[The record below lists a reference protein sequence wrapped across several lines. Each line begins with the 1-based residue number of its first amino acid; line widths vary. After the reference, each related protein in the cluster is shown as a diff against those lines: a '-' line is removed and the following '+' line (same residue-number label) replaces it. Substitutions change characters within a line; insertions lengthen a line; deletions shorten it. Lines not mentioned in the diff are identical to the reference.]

1 MLNLNPR
8 NPMREV
14 NAMRARHAF
23 THFTDYVRWRAR
35 TISLRAW
42 AKRSMSSL
50 LVMAVVVLFESGCG
64 AREMEMNVVVFNYW
78 PRALAD
84 VYVNGQHV
92 GAGYGANGPG
102 GTGSKISCC
111 YSIRPGAIKVGW
123 MLGGGEGDAL
133 TGKTMS
139 SVAELKEIKPGAQYL
154 GVYLYPDG
162 TVALD
167 TAKGIPDDIRP
178 ADRK

>member
-1 MLNLNPR
+1 
-8 NPMREV
+8 
-14 NAMRARHAF
+14 
-23 THFTDYVRWRAR
+23 
-35 TISLRAW
+35 
-42 AKRSMSSL
+42 
-50 LVMAVVVLFESGCG
+50 
-64 AREMEMNVVVFNYW
+64 MEMNVVVFNYW

-92 GAGYGANGPG
+92 GAGYESNGG
-102 GTGSKISCC
+102 GSSISCC
-111 YSIRPGAIKVGW
+111 YAIKPGAIKVGW
-123 MLGGGEGDAL
+123 MLDGRADDPQ
-133 TGKTMS
+133 TGKAMS
-139 SVAELKEIKPGAQYL
+139 AVAELKEIKPGAQYL

>member
-92 GAGYGANGPG
+92 GAGYESNGG
-102 GTGSKISCC
+102 GSSISCC
-111 YSIRPGAIKVGW
+111 YAIRPGAIKVGW
-123 MLGGGEGDAL
+123 MLDGRADDPQ
-133 TGKTMS
+133 TGKAMS
-139 SVAELKEIKPGAQYL
+139 AVAELKEIKPGAQYL